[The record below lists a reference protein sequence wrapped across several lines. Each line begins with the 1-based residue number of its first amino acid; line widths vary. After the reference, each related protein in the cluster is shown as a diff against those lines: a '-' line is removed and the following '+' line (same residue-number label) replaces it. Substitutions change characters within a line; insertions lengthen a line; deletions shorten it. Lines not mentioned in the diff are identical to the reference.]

1 MVIGNN
7 LLFNKLNYTLPNCGL
22 FITNNWFIVNQNNLT
37 RLSLSKSDINFVVAL
52 SK

>member
-7 LLFNKLNYTLPNCGL
+7 FLLNDLSFTLPNYVL
-22 FITNNWFIVNQNNLT
+22 FITNNWFIVNQKNLT
-37 RLSLSKSDINFVVAL
+37 RLSLSKSYINFVVAL